1 MTRVARAAAALLVAL
16 AVTAAGIGW
25 LDLLR
30 RAGALPGGPRLR
42 EALPLQRL
50 AGSGAQPLA
59 RVVAAWLPAGLAGGA
74 ALYAAGIRG
83 RAGRAAILGA
93 LSLVLLLAA
102 GASSDAVTAS
112 EALRAHLAVQP
123 HRLAVWVA
131 AGLVAAGA
139 AAPGRLRR

>member
-1 MTRVARAAAALLVAL
+1 MTRVARPAAALLVAL

-30 RAGALPGGPRLR
+30 RSGSLADGPRLR

-50 AGSGAQPLA
+50 AGSAAQPLA

-74 ALYAAGIRG
+74 ALYFAGIRR
-83 RAGRAAILGA
+83 RAVRAAVLGG
-93 LSLVLLLAA
+93 LSFVLLLAA

-112 EALRAHLAVQP
+112 ETLRGHVAAQP
-123 HRLAVWVA
+123 HRPAIWLA
-131 AGLVAAGA
+131 AGLVALGA
-139 AAPGRLRR
+139 AVPGRLRR

>member
-1 MTRVARAAAALLVAL
+1 MTRVTRPAASLLVAL
-16 AVTAAGIGW
+16 AVTAAGLGW

-30 RAGALPGGPRLR
+30 RGGALADGPRLH

-50 AGSGAQPLA
+50 AGSAAQPLA

-74 ALYAAGIRG
+74 ALYVAGIRS
-83 RAGRAAILGA
+83 RAMRAAALGV

-112 EALRAHLAVQP
+112 EPLRKYVSVQP
-123 HRLAVWVA
+123 HRPAIWLA
-131 AGLVAAGA
+131 AGLVAIGA
-139 AAPGRLRR
+139 AIPGRLRR